1 MAMRLARIKGVE
13 GAAAVYHCISRTVG
27 GEKLLDEAC
36 REKLSEIL
44 MSLSAFCGLEVITYC
59 MMPNHFHLLIR
70 VPEHRELSDEE
81 LLGRAE
87 GFYGKK
93 GLLSCLAREGIEQRG
108 KIDAHV
114 RETLLGRMGD
124 LSVFMKEF
132 KQRFSRWFNRH
143 ADRFGTLW
151 AERFKSVLVEDSPGA
166 LQTVA
171 SYIDLN
177 PVRAGLVED
186 PKEYRHCGYAAAV
199 CGGNGRVRRGLMG
212 FLEGKTWAEAAAQ
225 YRTGLLLRSAESGH
239 SRKRALDRETIRRLL
254 KEGGRLSPAEV
265 LRLRIRHLTDGV
277 VLGSREFVDGVF
289 ERYRGRFGPRRRSGA
304 RPIRAVPLP
313 GLMALRD
320 LRVDTVG

>member
-1 MAMRLARIKGVE
+1 LGMRLARIKGQA
-13 GAAAVYHCISRTVG
+13 GASAVYHCISRTVG
-27 GEKLLDEAC
+27 GEKLLDAAC

-70 VPEHRELSDEE
+70 VPEPRELSDAE

-87 GFYGKK
+87 DFYGKK
-93 GLLSCLAREGIEQRG
+93 GVLSCLARDSMEQRG
-108 KIDAHV
+108 RIDPHV
-114 RETLLGRMGD
+114 RQTLLGRMGE

-143 ADRFGTLW
+143 AERFGTLW
-151 AERFKSVLVEDSPGA
+151 AERFKSVLVEDDPRA
-166 LQTVA
+166 VQTVA
-171 SYIDLN
+171 AYIDLN

-186 PKEYRHCGYAAAV
+186 PKGYRHCGYAAAV
-199 CGGNGRVRRGLMG
+199 AGGNGKIRRGLMG
-212 FLEGKTWAEAAAQ
+212 FLKAKTWAEAAAE
-225 YRTGLLLRSAESGH
+225 YRTTLLLRSWQPGH
-239 SRKRALDRETIRRLL
+239 SSKRALDRETIRRLL
-254 KEGGRLSPAEV
+254 AEGGRLSPGEV

-277 VLGSREFVDGVF
+277 VLGSRDFVDEVF
-289 ERYRGRFGPRRRSGA
+289 ERYRQRFGPRRRNGA

-320 LRVDTVG
+320 LRVDVVG

>member
-1 MAMRLARIKGVE
+1 M
-13 GAAAVYHCISRTVG
+13 YHCISRTVG
-27 GEKLLDEAC
+27 GERLLNEAC
-36 REKLSEIL
+36 REKMAEIL

-59 MMPNHFHLLIR
+59 MMANHFHLLIR
-70 VPEHRELSDEE
+70 VPVVREISDAE
-81 LLGRAE
+81 LLERTE
-87 GFYGKK
+87 EFYGKK
-93 GLLSCLAREGIEQRG
+93 GLLSCLAREGMEQRG
-108 KIDAHV
+108 RIDRHV

-124 LSVFMKEF
+124 VSVFMKEF

-143 ADRFGTLW
+143 SDRYGTLW
-151 AERFKSVLVEDSPGA
+151 AERFKSVLVEDSPKA

-199 CGGNGRVRRGLMG
+199 GGANGRVRRGLMS
-212 FLEGKTWAEAAAQ
+212 FLQGKTWAEASAE
-225 YRTGLLLRSAESGH
+225 YRRGLLLRSAESGH
-239 SRKRALDRETIRRLL
+239 SKKQALDRETIRKAL
-254 KEGGRLSPAEV
+254 KDGGRLSGAEV

-277 VLGSREFVDGVF
+277 VLGSKEFVDGVF
-289 ERYRGRFGPRRRSGA
+289 ERYRERFGPRRKSGA

-320 LRVDTVG
+320 LRVDVVD

>member
-1 MAMRLARIKGVE
+1 MLN
-13 GAAAVYHCISRTVG
+13 
-27 GEKLLDEAC
+27 EAC

-59 MMPNHFHLLIR
+59 MMANHFHLLIR
-70 VPEHRELSDEE
+70 VPVARELSDTE
-81 LLGRAE
+81 LLERAE
-87 GFYGKK
+87 EFYGKK
-93 GLLSCLAREGIEQRG
+93 GLLSGLAREGMEQRG
-108 KIDAHV
+108 RIDRHV

-124 LSVFMKEF
+124 VSVFMKEF

-143 ADRFGTLW
+143 SDRYGTLW
-151 AERFKSVLVEDSPGA
+151 AERFKSVLVEDCPKA

-199 CGGNGRVRRGLMG
+199 SGANGRVRRGLMS
-212 FLEGKTWAEAAAQ
+212 FLQGKTWAEASAE
-225 YRTGLLLRSAESGH
+225 YRRGLLLRSAESGH
-239 SRKRALDRETIRRLL
+239 SKKQALDRETIRKAL
-254 KEGGRLSPAEV
+254 KDGGRLSGSEV

-277 VLGSREFVDGVF
+277 VLGSKEFVDGVF
-289 ERYRGRFGPRRRSGA
+289 ERYRERFGPRRKSGA

-320 LRVDTVG
+320 LRVDVVD

>member
-1 MAMRLARIKGVE
+1 M
-13 GAAAVYHCISRTVG
+13 YHCMSRVVG
-27 GEKLLDEAC
+27 GERLLNEAC

-70 VPEHRELSDEE
+70 VPEAREVSDEE
-81 LLGRAE
+81 LLERAE
-87 GFYGKK
+87 IFYGKK
-93 GLLSCLAREGIEQRG
+93 GVLRSLERDGIELRG
-108 KIDAHV
+108 RIDQPV

-124 LSVFMKEF
+124 VSVFMKEF

-143 ADRFGTLW
+143 SDRYGTLW
-151 AERFKSVLVEDSPGA
+151 AERFKSVLVEDCPKA

-177 PVRAGLVED
+177 PVRAGMVED

-199 CGGNGRVRRGLMG
+199 AGGNGRVRRGLMS
-212 FLEGKTWAEAAAQ
+212 FLNGKSWSEASAE

-239 SRKRALDRETIRRLL
+239 SKKKALDREAILAALRD
-254 KEGGRLSPAEV
+254 GGQLRAGEV
-265 LRLRIRHLTDGV
+265 LRLRIRHLSDGV
-277 VLGSREFVDGVF
+277 VLGSKGFVDEVF
-289 ERYRGRFGPRRRSGA
+289 ERYRERFGPNRRSGA

-313 GLMALRD
+313 GLMSLRD